1 VTPTVAAAVAAIT
14 PEATRRLGSPA
25 AEVFLARAAR
35 RLPDAVAPLE
45 HLFGARRS
53 LPDLLA
59 ELLGRVLDAAAD
71 RSAELR
77 LLDHRREIEPDWF
90 QQPGM
95 LGYSAYTHRFG
106 GTFAGVAEHLDH
118 LVDLGVTYLHLMP
131 LLHPRPGENDGGYAV
146 MDYRSTD
153 PRLGTM
159 AELEQ
164 LAGRLRAAGISLCV
178 DVVCNHTAYEHEW
191 AQKARAG
198 NPRYRAYYH
207 VFADRTLPDAYE
219 RTLREVFPAF
229 APGNFTWD
237 DDLHAWVWTTFNAF
251 QWDLDHSNPD
261 VFAEL
266 LEIMLFL
273 ANRGVE
279 VLRLDA
285 VPFLWKRLG
294 TGCENQPEAH
304 LLLQAWRALVS
315 IAAPAVLFKA
325 EAIVAPDVLVPYLG
339 AHEDAYHPECDL
351 AYNNQL
357 MVQLWSGL
365 ASQDARLATRSLERV
380 AHIPPDTSW
389 CTYLRC
395 HDDIGWA
402 IFDEDAAWR
411 GWDGPS
417 HRRFLTD
424 FYAGRFPGTY
434 ARGLDFQFNP
444 DTGDVR
450 TSGAAA
456 SLCGLD
462 AARRAGDAAGI
473 ERAIRRLVLAYSVL
487 MSFGGIPL
495 IWMGD
500 EVALPNDTG
509 YLADPALA
517 ADNRW
522 AHRPPMDWDAV
533 ARAADPHTVEGRVL
547 GWFRRLAQAR
557 QSIPALHAGGAV
569 TPWWSHA
576 DPVLCYHRRHPRS
589 GPLLAFANLSE
600 HDEAVPLDLL
610 HRAGLG
616 AEHVV
621 LHGDQEP
628 FLAGSVVVIPA
639 LGFVWYAA

>member
-1 VTPTVAAAVAAIT
+1 MTPTVAAALAAIT
-14 PEATRRLGSPA
+14 PEATRRLGSPD
-25 AEVFLARAAR
+25 AEVFLARAAA
-35 RLPDAVAPLE
+35 RLPDAVGPLT
-45 HLFGARRS
+45 HLFGGQRP
-53 LPDLLA
+53 LP
-59 ELLGRVLDAAAD
+59 ELLGSLLSCVLDAAVERPAD
-71 RSAELR
+71 LR
-77 LLDHRREIEPDWF
+77 LLDHRREVQPDWF

-95 LGYSAYTHRFG
+95 LGYSAYTDRYA
-106 GTFAGVAEHLDH
+106 GTFRGVAERLDH
-118 LVDLGVTYLHLMP
+118 LEALGVTYLHLMP
-131 LLHPRPGENDGGYAV
+131 LLQPRPGPNDGGYAV
-146 MDYRSTD
+146 MDYRATD
-153 PRLGTM
+153 PRLGSM
-159 AELEQ
+159 ADLEH
-164 LAGRLRAAGISLCV
+164 LAGELRARGISLCV

-191 AQKARAG
+191 AEKARAG
-198 NPRYRAYYH
+198 DARYRAYYH
-207 VFADRTLPDAYE
+207 VFPDRTLPDAYE
-219 RTLREVFPAF
+219 ATLREVFPEF

-237 DDLHAWVWTTFNAF
+237 RDLDAWVWTTFNAF

-279 VLRLDA
+279 ILRLDA

-304 LLLQAWRALVS
+304 LLLQAWRALVA

-339 AHEDAYHPECDL
+339 AHERFHPECDL

-365 ASQDARLATRSLERV
+365 ASQDARLATKSLERV
-380 AHIPPDTSW
+380 AHIPASTSW

-402 IFDEDAAWR
+402 IFDEDAWWR

-417 HRRFLTD
+417 HRRFLAE
-424 FYAGRFPGTY
+424 FYGGRFPGTY
-434 ARGLDFQFNP
+434 ARGLDFQANP
-444 DTGDVR
+444 ETGDVR

-456 SLCGLD
+456 SLCGLE
-462 AARRAGDAAGI
+462 AARLAGDAAAV
-473 ERAIRRLVLAYSVL
+473 ERAVRRLVLAHAVL

-495 IWMGD
+495 VWMGD
-500 EVALPNDTG
+500 EVGLANDTT
-509 YLADPALA
+509 YLADPARA
-517 ADNRW
+517 DDNRW

-533 ARAADPHTVEGRVL
+533 ARGADASTVEGRVL
-547 GWFRRLAQAR
+547 GWLRRLAAAR
-557 QSIPALHAGGAV
+557 ASLPALHAAGSV

-589 GPLLAFANLSE
+589 GPFLAFANLAE
-600 HDEAVPLDLL
+600 HDEAVPLHLL
-610 HRAGLG
+610 DHAGLG
-616 AEHVV
+616 EEHLV
-621 LHGDQEP
+621 LHGDQAP
-628 FLAGSVVVIPA
+628 YVAGQAIVLPA
-639 LGFVWYAA
+639 LGFAWYAA